1 MVAGVRPMV
10 SRRLYASTADVLT
23 APANRHRICY
33 NPTDLPNRAMSKSA
47 TLPSFPARAQRGQRR
62 HPLDMAEPIAWASAM
77 VGTAVGLVSG
87 QIAYGAIP
95 VALAL
100 SSNLANRYR
109 RLQQIQPQ
117 MQAVMERSQ
126 QLHEDL
132 TSVRNALQ
140 ALPITQRIQ
149 SLEEALSRVSE
160 AVVQIQQHQED
171 LQNQTDRDREQI
183 KEACTI
189 LKRGVL
195 NLNNHA
201 NQNFEEIRGE
211 IESVRLSLATLLE
224 TQLDDRPSQTTVE
237 NLAGDI
243 ARLQG
248 QWQDL
253 TQRIPEPPDLT
264 PLTLPLQQQIDGLQ
278 GKLDGLDRSY
288 AELVKPG
295 LGYLARQTRKLQK
308 QQDATQQTLDRVPSW
323 LAHLDGQL
331 EATHTH
337 PYRLVKENF
346 DYLLAALDQVR
357 STAIV
362 VSPWLTLPTGE
373 EKRFLGLLEAAL
385 QRNVGVS
392 IGWGDP
398 ADIGRDGGSKRPI
411 TLKPRGWRYHPE
423 RDRQQHYR
431 ALPHLL
437 DLKKR
442 YGNLSLKLLGMREK
456 LVACDGVWMLLGGE
470 HLLCRDD
477 RASQK
482 PLGLYVTDPQSI
494 ATAIERLAPPASQPS
509 AKLERF
515 PMETVSLR

>member
-62 HPLDMAEPIAWASAM
+62 HPLDTAEPIAWASAM

-87 QIAYGAIP
+87 QMVYGVVP
-95 VALAL
+95 VAIAL

-109 RLQQIQPQ
+109 RLQQVQPQ

-132 TSVRNALQ
+132 TSVRNALH

-149 SLEEALSRVSE
+149 SLEEALGRVSE

-171 LQNQTDRDREQI
+171 LQNQTERDRQQI
-183 KEACTI
+183 KEACSI

-195 NLNNHA
+195 NLNNHT

-224 TQLDDRPSQTTVE
+224 TQLDDRPSAATVE
-237 NLAGDI
+237 SLAGDI

-248 QWQDL
+248 EWQDL

-264 PLTLPLQQQIDGLQ
+264 LLTLPFQQQINGLQ
-278 GKLDGLDRSY
+278 GKLDGLDRSD

-295 LGYLARQTRKLQK
+295 LGYLARQTRKLQT
-308 QQDATQQTLDRVPSW
+308 QQDATQKAIETAPPW
-323 LAHLDGQL
+323 LAHLNGQV

-337 PYRLVKENF
+337 QYRLVKDNF
-346 DYLLAALDQVR
+346 DYLVAALEQAR

-385 QRNVGVS
+385 QRNIGVS

-398 ADIGRDGGSKRPI
+398 ADIAREGGSKRPI

-431 ALPHLL
+431 ALRHLL

-442 YGNLSLKLLGMREK
+442 YGNLNLKLLGTREK

-470 HLLCRDD
+470 HFLCRDD

-482 PLGLYVTDPQSI
+482 PLGLYATDPQSI
-494 ATAIERLAPPASQPS
+494 ATAIERLAPPVNPS
-509 AKLERF
+509 ISKSDRCPLEA
-515 PMETVSLR
+515 VSLR